1 MVSTSKSFD
10 DPGRGGESE
19 VMAVTDEIVADL
31 VSTTSSI
38 PVSVVIVEPVAG
50 GVSGVSVRPPISI
63 VVVLLSDS
71 AGSSLFARGASLPVE
86 QSVSAVFAEISMGWG
101 SGESIDAERVAVDP
115 PSAVPAP
122 GMVERG

>member
-10 DPGRGGESE
+10 DPGRGGELE

-31 VSTTSSI
+31 VSTTSSL

-63 VVVLLSDS
+63 VVVLLDS

-115 PSAVPAP
+115 PSAVPAL